1 MNKDGMDTN
10 PVVSFY
16 FYKCGWQSVVV
27 SKPDARFEPFFFAQT
42 VNVFNFG
49 QAGMKREGYKDLS
62 DVTYLLASWSEG
74 KIMLS

>member
-1 MNKDGMDTN
+1 MS
-10 PVVSFY
+10 VS
-16 FYKCGWQSVVV
+16 SH
-27 SKPDARFEPFFFAQT
+27 FFFAQT

-62 DVTYLLASWSEG
+62 DVTYLLASWSAG